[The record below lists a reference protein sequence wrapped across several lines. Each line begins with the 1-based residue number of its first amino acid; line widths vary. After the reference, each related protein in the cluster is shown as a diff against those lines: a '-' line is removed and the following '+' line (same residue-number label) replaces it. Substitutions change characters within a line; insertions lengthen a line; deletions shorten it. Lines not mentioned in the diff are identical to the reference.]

1 MKWPWRKHS
10 NGKKAAAVRAEAEL
24 EATKRQRVEVERK
37 ARELAALP
45 PDEFMDRITRTFGRR
60 AT

>member
-1 MKWPWRKHS
+1 MKWPWRSKD
-10 NGKKAAAVRAEAEL
+10 NGKKAAALMAEAEY
-24 EATKRQRVEVERK
+24 EAVKRRRSEVERK
-37 ARELAALP
+37 AKELAELP